1 MKQGGQAL
9 VSIVGPQQ
17 QTVLRPV
24 GQHPV
29 RLPQVLF
36 TPQNQDQVFMHAIRS
51 HADECCW
58 LDGMK
63 AATLLCFVGNPNCC
77 MPIKATGTQASTLVT
92 LIRRSS
98 ARWQTMLLKQCEGSK
113 SAHLCDQVINQCS
126 QVAAV
131 PRDHNGSSLLSPPGC
146 IYSCNV
152 CV

>member
-63 AATLLCFVGNPNCC
+63 AATLLCFVGQS
-77 MPIKATGTQASTLVT
+77 K
-92 LIRRSS
+92 
-98 ARWQTMLLKQCEGSK
+98 LLHANKSHGNAGSDPGHPDHK
-113 SAHLCDQVINQCS
+113 VISKMANN
-126 QVAAV
+126 VA
-131 PRDHNGSSLLSPPGC
+131 
-146 IYSCNV
+146 
-152 CV
+152 